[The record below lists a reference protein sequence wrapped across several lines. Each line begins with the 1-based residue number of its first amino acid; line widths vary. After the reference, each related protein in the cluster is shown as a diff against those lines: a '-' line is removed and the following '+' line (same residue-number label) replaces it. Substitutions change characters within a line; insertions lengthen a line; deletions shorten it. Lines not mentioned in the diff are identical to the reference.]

1 MAEKA
6 NLMEKAA
13 LLLEMKE
20 VQKALLEDS
29 LGGWRRTLQA
39 IGSLARMECDENVKK
54 LSMSTRSFRSSA
66 FNLWKSA
73 LNLQLNTP
81 SQNKVWPLVD
91 ASVWLDTIGL
101 LSSVFNMY
109 STSDIPFSSLI
120 PIWKTCVSRLKKS
133 ISDDKRSERLK
144 LSELF
149 EILTRSMRCT
159 ELHLRIENVIEE
171 FKGLIDNY
179 SWPGKDPAKTNF
191 LEVLNNL
198 CGSYGFEQRDLL
210 LTSFFPIA
218 EKLWELRELA
228 LSRTLFMKFL
238 EHVLVMSIPD
248 CELNSFNYEPV
259 FPVAQKC
266 LSQIVEEFA
275 EQITKSAS
283 VFRPTA
289 KCIIPAA
296 KVPLIARMFIIT
308 HLKYKHS
315 SNRDGS
321 TEDRPRPRKRAKK
334 IIFAAV

>member
-29 LGGWRRTLQA
+29 LAPSPEVKLGDLTGTL
-39 IGSLARMECDENVKK
+39 SKCFSEN
-54 LSMSTRSFRSSA
+54 S
-66 FNLWKSA
+66 
-73 LNLQLNTP
+73 
-81 SQNKVWPLVD
+81 KVWPLVD

-120 PIWKTCVSRLKKS
+120 PIWKTC
-133 ISDDKRSERLK
+133 
-144 LSELF
+144 
-149 EILTRSMRCT
+149 
-159 ELHLRIENVIEE
+159 LHLRIENVIEE

-218 EKLWELRELA
+218 EKLYMHMNI
-228 LSRTLFMKFL
+228 FF
-238 EHVLVMSIPD
+238 V
-248 CELNSFNYEPV
+248 
-259 FPVAQKC
+259 
-266 LSQIVEEFA
+266 
-275 EQITKSAS
+275 
-283 VFRPTA
+283 
-289 KCIIPAA
+289 II
-296 KVPLIARMFIIT
+296 
-308 HLKYKHS
+308 
-315 SNRDGS
+315 
-321 TEDRPRPRKRAKK
+321 RAKP
-334 IIFAAV
+334 IS